1 MNLVPFSFKGALVR
15 VVTDDLGEPW
25 FVAKDVAEQLG
36 YAWNGTSRIEHVPEL
51 WRGVTSVVTP
61 SGNQQMAVLSE
72 QGLYF
77 FLGRSDK
84 PGALPLQMWVAGEV
98 IPSIRKT
105 GSYQRAMTPAEQL
118 LAQAQT
124 MVTLERQQAEQQLAL
139 ERVETRTTQLEQVR
153 YLDSVPSGFET
164 ITTIRDRINN
174 RHGLPAWVV
183 NAVMREVTGA
193 PLPFA
198 MVRSRHSDEGGQPF
212 AIWPKPAITRRFDQF
227 VEQCTY
233 VTAERATHPEIP
245 QGRFK
250 IHPRQQP

>member
-1 MNLVPFSFKGALVR
+1 MNLIPFNFNGHEIR
-15 VVTDDLGEPW
+15 VVKDHANEPW
-25 FVAKDVAEQLG
+25 FVAKDIADDLG
-36 YAWNGTSRIEHVPEL
+36 YSWAGTSTIAHVPEQ
-51 WRGVTSVVTP
+51 WRGGRSVLTP

-105 GSYQRAMTPAEQL
+105 GSYQRPMTPAEQL

-124 MVTLERQQAEQQLAL
+124 MVTLERQQAEQQVAL
-139 ERVETRTTQLEQVR
+139 ERVEDRTTKLEQVR

-164 ITTIRDRINN
+164 ITTIRDRINR

-183 NAVMREVTGA
+183 NAVMREVSCA
-193 PLPFA
+193 PLPYAF
-198 MVRSRHSDEGGQPF
+198 VRSRHADEGGQPF
-212 AIWPKPAITRRFDQF
+212 AIWPRPAVTQRFDRF
-227 VEQCTY
+227 VTECAY
-233 VTAERATHPEIP
+233 ETAERATHPEIP

-250 IHPRQQP
+250 IRARQTP